1 MTQRRSSSKAFACES
16 TGTEIALFPGEVAM
30 KKRILI
36 VEDCEEQLCLMT
48 RWVAH
53 EDAEVTSA
61 GSGEAALEALASRRF
76 DLLIVDVHL
85 PDMNGL
91 GVAQRAK
98 TLWPS
103 LSIVVITSHGSLEYA
118 QGAIRSGADEFL
130 PKPLKRDVFA
140 GAVRRFLA
148 KRAAPRP
155 TVLAVGAH
163 PDDVEIGCG
172 GRLLQH
178 AALGHRVV
186 VLILSAG
193 EAGGTRGERRNEAIN
208 AVKRL
213 GGELV
218 LAELVDTQV
227 PSSGKTIATISA
239 VIEQY
244 SPSTVY
250 THSIHDNHQDHR
262 AVHQATLV
270 AARAVPTVYCYQS
283 PSSTVDFQPAYFATM
298 GEQLESKLE
307 LIACYASQTDKCAY
321 LAPDLIRST
330 ARYWGRYAGNT
341 LVEPFEIVRAT
352 NSMATEGAPIVR
364 PSLH

>member
-1 MTQRRSSSKAFACES
+1 
-16 TGTEIALFPGEVAM
+16 M
-30 KKRILI
+30 KKRLLI
-36 VEDCEEQLCLMT
+36 VEDCEDQLLLLT
-48 RWVAH
+48 RWIG
-53 EDAEVTSA
+53 DEVEITTATS
-61 GSGEAALEALASRRF
+61 GQAALKALSSRRF
-76 DLLIVDVHL
+76 DLMIIDVHL

-91 GVAQRAK
+91 GVARRAK
-98 TLWPS
+98 AMWPS
-103 LSIVVITSHGSLEYA
+103 LRVAVVTAHSFIEYA

-130 PKPLKRDVFA
+130 PKPLKRDVLA
-140 GAVRRFLA
+140 ETVRRLLVQSIPP
-148 KRAAPRP
+148 RA

-178 AALGHRVV
+178 AALGHRVI

-193 EAGGTRGERRNEAIN
+193 EAGGVRGKRRREAID
-208 AVKRL
+208 AVERL

-218 LAELVDTQV
+218 FGELVDTEV
-227 PSSGKTIATISA
+227 PSSGETIETISQ
-239 VIEQY
+239 VIRRYE
-244 SPSTVY
+244 PSVVY

-270 AARAVPTVYCYQS
+270 AARGVPTVYCYQS
-283 PSSTVDFQPAYFATM
+283 PSSTVDFQPAYFANI
-298 GEQLESKLE
+298 GEQLENKLA
-307 LIACYASQTDKCAY
+307 LIGCYASQTVKCPY

-352 NSMATEGAPIVR
+352 NTILDDGAR
-364 PSLH
+364 LAS

>member
-1 MTQRRSSSKAFACES
+1 MN
-16 TGTEIALFPGEVAM
+16 
-30 KKRILI
+30 KRLLI
-36 VEDCEEQLCLMT
+36 VEDCEDQLLLLT
-48 RWVAH
+48 RWIAR
-53 EDAEVTSA
+53 EGIEVTTA
-61 GSGEAALEALASRRF
+61 TTGQAALEALSSRRF
-76 DLLIVDVHL
+76 DLMIIDVHL

-91 GVAQRAK
+91 GVARRAK
-98 TLWPS
+98 AMWPS
-103 LSIVVITSHGSLEYA
+103 LRVAVVTAHGSIEYA

-130 PKPLKRDVFA
+130 PKPLKRDILA
-140 GAVRRFLA
+140 ETVRRLLVQSTPP
-148 KRAAPRP
+148 RA
-155 TVLAVGAH
+155 TVLAIGAH

-178 AALGHRVV
+178 AALGHRVI

-193 EAGGTRGERRNEAIN
+193 EAGGGRGKRRREAIH
-208 AVKRL
+208 AVERL

-227 PSSGKTIATISA
+227 PSSGETITTISR
-239 VIEQY
+239 VIQQY
-244 SPSTVY
+244 SPSVVY

-270 AARAVPTVYCYQS
+270 AARAVPTIYCYQS
-283 PSSTVDFQPAYFATM
+283 PSSTVDFQPAYFANI
-298 GEQLESKLE
+298 GEQLENKLA
-307 LIACYASQTDKCAY
+307 LIDCYASQTVKCPY

-352 NSMATEGAPIVR
+352 NTLLDDGAR
-364 PSLH
+364 LAS

>member
-1 MTQRRSSSKAFACES
+1 
-16 TGTEIALFPGEVAM
+16 M
-30 KKRILI
+30 KKRLLI
-36 VEDCEEQLCLMT
+36 VEDCADQLLLLT
-48 RWVAH
+48 RWL
-53 EDAEVTSA
+53 DRDDLEVTTA
-61 GSGEAALEALASRRF
+61 TTGQVALEALASRRF
-76 DLLIVDVHL
+76 DLMIIDVHL

-91 GVAQRAK
+91 GVARRAK
-98 TLWPS
+98 AMWPS
-103 LSIVVITSHGSLEYA
+103 LRVAVVTAHSSIEYA

-130 PKPLKRDVFA
+130 PKPIKRSVLNKTL
-140 GAVRRFLA
+140 RRLLA
-148 KRAAPRP
+148 NSTPPRA

-193 EAGGTRGERRNEAIN
+193 EAGGGRGKRRREAID
-208 AVKRL
+208 AVERL

-227 PSSGKTIATISA
+227 PQNGETIATISR
-239 VIEQY
+239 VIKQY
-244 SPSTVY
+244 SPSVVY

-270 AARAVPTVYCYQS
+270 AARGVPTVYCYQS
-283 PSSTVDFQPAYFATM
+283 PSSTVDFQPAYFANI
-298 GEQLESKLE
+298 GEQLENKLA
-307 LIACYASQTDKCAY
+307 LIGCYASQTVKCAY

-341 LVEPFEIVRAT
+341 LVEPFEIVRST
-352 NSMATEGAPIVR
+352 NTILDDGAR
-364 PSLH
+364 LAS